1 MYDFI
6 DGNVVEKSPA
16 QIVLKAGDIGFR
28 ITVPLS
34 TSEALQGSGA
44 RIYTVVLVRD
54 EKIEIFGFLTRLE
67 REVFQ
72 LLDSVSGIGPQ
83 LAMKVLSGMSAA
95 DIISAIAEGCAA
107 RLTGIRGIGK
117 KTSERIVLELRDTA
131 SEILTGLGEIPAS
144 AEDKAVADAM
154 VALVKLGLGNSEA
167 RKAVEAA
174 RKALAGNVTCEA
186 LIRKA
191 LG

>member
-6 DGNVVEKSPA
+6 DGNVVEKSAA
-16 QIVLKAGDIGFR
+16 QVVLKAGDIGFR

-34 TSEALQGSGA
+34 TSEALQGGSA

-72 LLDSVSGIGPQ
+72 LLDSVGGIGPQ

-95 DIISAIAEGCAA
+95 DFVSACAEGGTA
-107 RLTGIRGIGK
+107 RLMGIRGIGK
-117 KTSERIVLELRDTA
+117 KTAERIILELKETA
-131 SEILTGLGEIPAS
+131 ADLLAGLGEVPAS
-144 AEDKAVADAM
+144 AEEKAVADAS
-154 VALVKLGLGNSEA
+154 VALVKLGLGGSEA